1 MVAGEQ
7 CAHSIVSRSIPESSS
22 LSSASSCDG
31 AVSPPCFGAGRAA
44 CADDR
49 SSSSDG
55 CLRFSD
61 DDAAVAE
68 NPPLVPDDIVEVS
81 IFGFSYFRLAVRN
94 LILNEVGECRS
105 RQSE

>member
-1 MVAGEQ
+1 MEAGGQ
-7 CAHSIVSRSIPESSS
+7 CVHGIVYRSIPESSS

-31 AVSPPCFGAGRAA
+31 MVSPPCFGAGRAA

-61 DDAAVAE
+61 DAAAVEE
-68 NPPLVPDDIVEVS
+68 NPPLVLGVVVVVS
-81 IFGFSYFRLAVRN
+81 ILVFSYFRLAVRN

-105 RQSE
+105 RKSE